1 MRNLSKATT
10 ISESDKNLLLE
21 LKSVVTQLV
30 PDARLVVYGSVAR
43 GARQPD
49 SDYDVLVLTGRRLQS
64 DEYRRLDRAIYDLQL
79 EREAV
84 LSVMVWSQA
93 EWRNPVLKASPY
105 RKNVMREG
113 IAI

>member
-1 MRNLSKATT
+1 MQDLNAAATV
-10 ISESDKNLLLE
+10 SESDKNLLLE
-21 LKSVVTQLV
+21 LKRVVTKLV

-43 GARQPD
+43 GTRQPD
-49 SDYDVLVLTGRRLQS
+49 SDYDVLVLTGRRLQT

-79 EREAV
+79 EREAI
-84 LSVMVWSQA
+84 LSVMVWSRA
-93 EWRNPVLKASPY
+93 EWRNPILKSSPY